1 MPDPRTVCQVKA
13 NGRIYTA
20 WKSITVR
27 RAYGDTVSW
36 FQMNCSEGGSLGGS
50 DDARRLVPGT
60 PVQITLGGVVALVG
74 AVTTRSATYDAGS
87 HEVIIGGRSGTGDA
101 ADSTVNVTPGNLNG
115 YTAEQ
120 IARGALQPHG
130 IDLNVVNPPATF
142 TKPFP
147 FFAVNP
153 GETVMQHIERAMRMR
168 GGLHVGRRAGPAMR
182 RSGRSECRGGRRTGG
197 GAQHPA
203 SHLQARRPGHLR
215 RAVVLRSAAGAKAT
229 IWRSAPAQATVQNPT
244 VRQNRT
250 RVEHAEHPGD
260 AEDMSTRANLEAARS
275 AWPTVE
281 ASVTVAGWIRP
292 DGKLWGLMD
301 NVSVYSTMGLP
312 NGTGKMTLG
321 VQAITYNQ
329 VKDAEGEGT
338 TTTLELKRPELLTST
353 PHSDVQSDGSGGY
366 GDGSGSPAPASQA
379 TPDYQGSAATG
390 PGGQLGHV

>member
-13 NGRIYTA
+13 NGLIYTA

-36 FQMNCSEGGSLGGS
+36 FQMNCSEGGPLGGS
-50 DDARRLVPGT
+50 GDARRLVPGT

-142 TKPFP
+142 AKPFP

-168 GGLHVGRRAGPAMR
+168 GAFMWDDEQGRLCVGQGDP
-182 RSGRSECRGGRRTGG
+182 
-197 GAQHPA
+197 
-203 SHLQARRPGHLR
+203 
-215 RAVVLRSAAGAKAT
+215 SAAAVAELEEGRNILRATFKLDDQDIYGALSFYGQQPGQGDDMAIRT
-229 IWRSAPAQATVQNPT
+229 AQATVQNPT

-301 NVSVYSTMGLP
+301 NVSVYSPMGLP

-321 VQAITYNQ
+321 VQAITYSQ